1 MSKKLINNP
10 VDCVDEG
17 IEGFVM
23 THPGLRVLG
32 TQRVVIRD
40 KVKYLLE
47 IEETERERE
56 RMILIQPWSFFRMFR
71 YSKYYKLIALSF

>member
-56 RMILIQPWSFFRMFR
+56 RERE
-71 YSKYYKLIALSF
+71 

>member
-47 IEETERERE
+47 IEERERERE
-56 RMILIQPWSFFRMFR
+56 REWYWYNLEASSECFVTLNITSW
-71 YSKYYKLIALSF
+71 